1 MIPNESTWRCKA
13 GENLREQPTEQ
24 AGRAWVR
31 FCLNPVEATDA
42 DGNTQWE
49 YDEYVTEIADG
60 SDLQERV
67 TAQADALLLQA
78 VGEEYGTPLTSVDDL
93 REQRITDSKADL
105 AAWLS
110 ENPLTWTDGKKY
122 AVTSEKQA
130 QLTSALAVQQVAQS
144 AGVEREL
151 RWNSTGDECTVWQ
164 YADLCALA
172 LAIAAY
178 VEPRVSI
185 QQAAE
190 VDLRNAATAEEV
202 LSVVWNYA

>member
-1 MIPNESTWRCKA
+1 MRVHGDVKPPEVAAGSMPNK
-13 GENLREQPTEQ
+13 P
-24 AGRAWVR
+24 GRAWVR
-31 FCLNPVEATDA
+31 ICLNPQEETLENDRTGWV
-42 DGNTQWE
+42 
-49 YDEYVTEIADG
+49 YDEYVTEVADG
-60 SDLQERV
+60 ADLQERV

-78 VGEEYGTPLTSVDDL
+78 VGEKLYGTPLTSVDDL
-93 REQRITDSKADL
+93 REQRIADSKADL
-105 AAWLS
+105 AAWLA

-190 VDLRNAATAEEV
+190 VDLRNATTAEEV
-202 LSVVWNYA
+202 LSVAWNYT

>member
-1 MIPNESTWRCKA
+1 MKVHGDNKPEKISAGSMPNK
-13 GENLREQPTEQ
+13 L
-24 AGRAWVR
+24 GRAWVR
-31 FCLNPVEATDA
+31 FCLNPVETTDA

-49 YDEYVTEIADG
+49 YDEYVTEVADG
-60 SDLQERV
+60 SDLQARV
-67 TAQADALLLQA
+67 NEQNDALLLQA
-78 VGEEYGTPLTSVDDL
+78 VGEEYGTLLTSVDDL
-93 REQRITDSKADL
+93 REQRIADSKADL

-110 ENPLTWTDGKKY
+110 ENPLAWTDGKRY

-164 YADLCALA
+164 YVDLCALA

-190 VDLRNAATAEEV
+190 VDLRNAVTAEEV
-202 LSVVWNYA
+202 LAVAWNYA

>member
-1 MIPNESTWRCKA
+1 MKVHGDNKPEKISAGSMPNK
-13 GENLREQPTEQ
+13 P
-24 AGRAWVR
+24 GRAWVR
-31 FCLNPVEATDA
+31 ICLNPQEETLENDRTGWV
-42 DGNTQWE
+42 
-49 YDEYVTEIADG
+49 YDEYVTEVADG
-60 SDLQERV
+60 ADLQERV

-78 VGEEYGTPLTSVDDL
+78 VGEELYGTPLTSVDDL
-93 REQRITDSKADL
+93 REQRIADSKTDL
-105 AAWLS
+105 AAWLA
-110 ENPLTWTDGKKY
+110 ENPLAWTDGKKY

-190 VDLRNAATAEEV
+190 VNLRNAATAEEV
-202 LSVVWNYA
+202 LAVAWNYT

>member
-1 MIPNESTWRCKA
+1 MRVHGDVKPPEVAAGSMPNK
-13 GENLREQPTEQ
+13 P
-24 AGRAWVR
+24 GRAWVR
-31 FCLNPVEATDA
+31 ICLNAKQDEHGWV
-42 DGNTQWE
+42 
-49 YDEYVTEIADG
+49 YDEYVTEVANG
-60 SDLQERV
+60 ADLQERV

-93 REQRITDSKADL
+93 REQRIADSKTDL

-110 ENPLTWTDGKKY
+110 ENPLTWTDGKEY

-202 LSVVWNYA
+202 LAVAWNYT

>member
-1 MIPNESTWRCKA
+1 MKVHGDNKPEKITANSLPNKL
-13 GENLREQPTEQ
+13 GQ
-24 AGRAWVR
+24 AWVR
-31 FCLNPVEATDA
+31 FCLNPVETTDA

-49 YDEYVTEIADG
+49 YDEYVTEVADG
-60 SDLQERV
+60 SDLQARV
-67 TAQADALLLQA
+67 NEQNDALLLQA

-93 REQRITDSKADL
+93 REQRIADSKTDL

-110 ENPLTWTDGKKY
+110 ENPLAWTDGKKY

-151 RWNSTGDECTVWQ
+151 RWNSTGDECTVWR

-190 VDLRNAATAEEV
+190 VNLRNAATAEEV
-202 LSVVWNYA
+202 LAVAWNYA

>member
-1 MIPNESTWRCKA
+1 MKVHGDVKPKKISANSLPNK
-13 GENLREQPTEQ
+13 P
-24 AGRAWVR
+24 GRAWVR
-31 FCLNPVEATDA
+31 ICLNPQEETLENDRTGWV
-42 DGNTQWE
+42 
-49 YDEYVTEIADG
+49 YDEYVTEVADG
-60 SDLQERV
+60 ADLQERV
-67 TAQADALLLQA
+67 AAQADALLLQA

-93 REQRITDSKADL
+93 REQRIADSKTDL
-105 AAWLS
+105 AAWLA
-110 ENPLTWTDGKKY
+110 ENPMTWTDGKQY
-122 AVTSEKQA
+122 AVTAEKQA

-164 YADLCALA
+164 YADLCTLA

-202 LSVVWNYA
+202 LAVAWNYT

>member
-1 MIPNESTWRCKA
+1 MKVHGDNKPEKISANSQPNK
-13 GENLREQPTEQ
+13 P
-24 AGRAWVR
+24 GRAWVR
-31 FCLNPVEATDA
+31 ICLNPQEETLENDRTCWV
-42 DGNTQWE
+42 
-49 YDEYVTEIADG
+49 YDEYVTEVADG
-60 SDLQERV
+60 ADVQERV
-67 TAQADALLLQA
+67 AAQADALLLQA

-93 REQRITDSKADL
+93 RKQRIADSKTDL

-110 ENPLTWTDGKKY
+110 ENPLAWTDGKKY

-202 LSVVWNYA
+202 LAVAWNYT

>member
-1 MIPNESTWRCKA
+1 MKVHGDVKPEKISAGSMPNK
-13 GENLREQPTEQ
+13 L
-24 AGRAWVR
+24 GRAWVR
-31 FCLNPVEATDA
+31 FCLNPVETTDA

-49 YDEYVTEIADG
+49 YDEYVTEVADG
-60 SDLQERV
+60 SDLQARV
-67 TAQADALLLQA
+67 NEQNDALLLQA
-78 VGEEYGTPLTSVDDL
+78 VGEEYGTLLTSVDDL
-93 REQRITDSKADL
+93 REQRIADSKADL
-105 AAWLS
+105 AAWLA
-110 ENPLTWTDGKKY
+110 ENPMTWTDGKKY

-144 AGVEREL
+144 SGVEREL

-202 LSVVWNYA
+202 LSVAWNYT

>member
-1 MIPNESTWRCKA
+1 MKVHGDNKPEKISAGSMPNK
-13 GENLREQPTEQ
+13 L
-24 AGRAWVR
+24 GRAWVR
-31 FCLNPVEATDA
+31 FCLNPVETTDA

-49 YDEYVTEIADG
+49 YDEYVTEVADG
-60 SDLQERV
+60 SDLQARV
-67 TAQADALLLQA
+67 NEQNDALLLQA
-78 VGEEYGTPLTSVDDL
+78 VGEEYGTLLTSVDDL
-93 REQRITDSKADL
+93 REQRIADSKADL

-110 ENPLTWTDGKKY
+110 ENPLAWTDGKRY

-190 VDLRNAATAEEV
+190 VDLRNAVTAEEV
-202 LSVVWNYA
+202 LAVAWNYA

>member
-1 MIPNESTWRCKA
+1 MRVHGDVKPPEIAVGSMPNK
-13 GENLREQPTEQ
+13 P
-24 AGRAWVR
+24 GRAWVR
-31 FCLNPVEATDA
+31 ICLNAKQDEHGWV
-42 DGNTQWE
+42 
-49 YDEYVTEIADG
+49 YDEYVTEVANG
-60 SDLQERV
+60 ADLQERV

-93 REQRITDSKADL
+93 RERRIADSKTDL

-190 VDLRNAATAEEV
+190 VDLCNAETAEEV
-202 LSVVWNYA
+202 LAVAWNYT

>member
-1 MIPNESTWRCKA
+1 MKVHGDNKPEKISANSLPNKP
-13 GENLREQPTEQ
+13 GM
-24 AGRAWVR
+24 AWVR
-31 FCLNPVEATDA
+31 ICLNPQEETLENDRTGWV
-42 DGNTQWE
+42 
-49 YDEYVTEIADG
+49 YDEYVTEVADG
-60 SDLQERV
+60 ADLQERV

-78 VGEEYGTPLTSVDDL
+78 VGEELYGTPLTSVDDL
-93 REQRITDSKADL
+93 REQRIADSKADL
-105 AAWLS
+105 AAWLA
-110 ENPLTWTDGKKY
+110 ENPMTWTDGKKY

-202 LSVVWNYA
+202 LSVAWNYT

>member
-1 MIPNESTWRCKA
+1 MRVHGDVKPPEVAAGSMPNK
-13 GENLREQPTEQ
+13 P
-24 AGRAWVR
+24 GRAWVR
-31 FCLNPVEATDA
+31 ICLNAKQDEHGWV
-42 DGNTQWE
+42 
-49 YDEYVTEIADG
+49 YDEYVTEVANG
-60 SDLQERV
+60 ADLQERV

-93 REQRITDSKADL
+93 RERRIADSKTDL

-130 QLTSALAVQQVAQS
+130 QLTSALAVQQVAES
-144 AGVEREL
+144 AGVKREL

-190 VDLRNAATAEEV
+190 VDLRNATTAEEV
-202 LSVVWNYA
+202 LSVAWNYA

>member
-1 MIPNESTWRCKA
+1 MKVHGDNKPEKISANSLPNK
-13 GENLREQPTEQ
+13 P
-24 AGRAWVR
+24 GRAWVR
-31 FCLNPVEATDA
+31 ICLNPQEETLENDRTGWV
-42 DGNTQWE
+42 
-49 YDEYVTEIADG
+49 YDEYVTEVADG
-60 SDLQERV
+60 ADLQERV

-93 REQRITDSKADL
+93 RERRIADSKTDL

-110 ENPLTWTDGKKY
+110 DNPLTWTDGKKY

-202 LSVVWNYA
+202 LSVAWNYA

>member
-1 MIPNESTWRCKA
+1 MKVHGDNKPEKISANSQPNK
-13 GENLREQPTEQ
+13 P
-24 AGRAWVR
+24 GRAWVR
-31 FCLNPVEATDA
+31 ICLNPQEETLENDRTGWV
-42 DGNTQWE
+42 
-49 YDEYVTEIADG
+49 YDEYVTEVADG
-60 SDLQERV
+60 ADLQERV
-67 TAQADALLLQA
+67 AAQADALLLQA

-93 REQRITDSKADL
+93 RERRIADSKTDL
-105 AAWLS
+105 ATWLS

-130 QLTSALAVQQVAQS
+130 QLTSALAVQQVAES
-144 AGVEREL
+144 AGVKREL
-151 RWNSTGDECTVWQ
+151 RWNSTGDECTVWK

-202 LSVVWNYA
+202 LAVAWNYT

>member
-1 MIPNESTWRCKA
+1 MRVHGDVKPPEVAAGSMPNK
-13 GENLREQPTEQ
+13 P
-24 AGRAWVR
+24 GRAWVR
-31 FCLNPVEATDA
+31 ICLNARQDEHGWV
-42 DGNTQWE
+42 
-49 YDEYVTEIADG
+49 YDEYVTEVADG
-60 SDLQERV
+60 ADLQKRV
-67 TAQADALLLQA
+67 DAQADALLLQA

-93 REQRITDSKADL
+93 HEQRIADSKADL

-122 AVTSEKQA
+122 AVTSEKKA

-190 VDLRNAATAEEV
+190 VDLRNAATVEEV
-202 LSVVWNYA
+202 LSVAWNYA

>member
-1 MIPNESTWRCKA
+1 MKVHGDNKPEKITANSLPNK
-13 GENLREQPTEQ
+13 L
-24 AGRAWVR
+24 GRAWVR
-31 FCLNPVEATDA
+31 FCLNPVETTDA

-49 YDEYVTEIADG
+49 YDEYVTEVADG
-60 SDLQERV
+60 SDLQARV
-67 TAQADALLLQA
+67 NEQNDALLLQA
-78 VGEEYGTPLTSVDDL
+78 VGEEYGTPLTTVDDL
-93 REQRITDSKADL
+93 RERRITDSKADL
-105 AAWLS
+105 ATWLT

-144 AGVEREL
+144 AGVKREL
-151 RWNSTGDECTVWQ
+151 RWNSTGDECTVWK

-190 VDLRNAATAEEV
+190 VDLRNAVTAEEV
-202 LSVVWNYA
+202 LAVAWNYT

>member
-1 MIPNESTWRCKA
+1 MKVHGDNKPEKTSANRLPNK
-13 GENLREQPTEQ
+13 P
-24 AGRAWVR
+24 GRAWVR
-31 FCLNPVEATDA
+31 FCLNPVETTDA

-49 YDEYVTEIADG
+49 YDEYVTEVADG
-60 SDLQERV
+60 ADLQARV
-67 TAQADALLLQA
+67 NEQKDALLLQA
-78 VGEEYGTPLTSVDDL
+78 VGEKYGTPLTSVDDL
-93 REQRITDSKADL
+93 REQRIADSKTDL
-105 AAWLS
+105 AAWLA
-110 ENPLTWTDGKKY
+110 ENPMTWTDGKKY

-202 LSVVWNYA
+202 LSVAWNYA

>member
-1 MIPNESTWRCKA
+1 MKVHGDVKPEKISANSLPNK
-13 GENLREQPTEQ
+13 L
-24 AGRAWVR
+24 GRAWVR
-31 FCLNPVEATDA
+31 ICLNPQEETLENDRTGWV
-42 DGNTQWE
+42 
-49 YDEYVTEIADG
+49 YDEYVTEVADG
-60 SDLQERV
+60 SDLQARV
-67 TAQADALLLQA
+67 NEQNDALLLQA
-78 VGEEYGTPLTSVDDL
+78 VGEEYGTLLTSVDDL
-93 REQRITDSKADL
+93 REQRIADSKTDL

-144 AGVEREL
+144 SGVEREL

-202 LSVVWNYA
+202 LSVAWNYA

>member
-1 MIPNESTWRCKA
+1 MKVHGDVKPEKISAGSMPNK
-13 GENLREQPTEQ
+13 L
-24 AGRAWVR
+24 GRAWVR
-31 FCLNPVEATDA
+31 FCLNPVETTDA

-49 YDEYVTEIADG
+49 YDEYVTEVADG
-60 SDLQERV
+60 SDLQARV
-67 TAQADALLLQA
+67 NEQNDALLLQA
-78 VGEEYGTPLTSVDDL
+78 VGEEYGTQLTSVADL
-93 REQRITDSKADL
+93 RDHRISDSKTDL

-110 ENPLTWTDGKKY
+110 ENPLAWTDGKKY

-202 LSVVWNYA
+202 LSVAWNYA

>member
-1 MIPNESTWRCKA
+1 MRVHGDVKPPEVAA
-13 GENLREQPTEQ
+13 GSMANKP
-24 AGRAWVR
+24 GRAWVR
-31 FCLNPVEATDA
+31 ICLNAKQDEHGWV
-42 DGNTQWE
+42 
-49 YDEYVTEIADG
+49 YDEYVTEVANG
-60 SDLQERV
+60 ADLQERV

-93 REQRITDSKADL
+93 RERRIADSKTDL

-190 VDLRNAATAEEV
+190 VDLRKAKTAEEV
-202 LSVVWNYA
+202 LAVAWNYT

>member
-1 MIPNESTWRCKA
+1 MRVHGDVKPPEVAAGSMPNK
-13 GENLREQPTEQ
+13 P
-24 AGRAWVR
+24 GRAWVR
-31 FCLNPVEATDA
+31 ICLNAKQDEHGWV
-42 DGNTQWE
+42 
-49 YDEYVTEIADG
+49 YDEYVTEVANG
-60 SDLQERV
+60 ADLQERV

-93 REQRITDSKADL
+93 RERRIADSKTDL

-190 VDLRNAATAEEV
+190 VDLRKSKTAEEV
-202 LSVVWNYA
+202 LAVAWNYT

>member
-1 MIPNESTWRCKA
+1 MKVHGDVKPEKISANSQPNK
-13 GENLREQPTEQ
+13 P
-24 AGRAWVR
+24 GRAWVR
-31 FCLNPVEATDA
+31 FCLNPVGTTDA

-49 YDEYVTEIADG
+49 YDEYVTEVADG
-60 SDLQERV
+60 SDLQARV
-67 TAQADALLLQA
+67 NEQNDALLLQA

-93 REQRITDSKADL
+93 REHRIADSKTDL

-110 ENPLTWTDGKKY
+110 ENPLAWTDGKKY

-202 LSVVWNYA
+202 LSVAWNYA

>member
-1 MIPNESTWRCKA
+1 MKVHGDNKPEKITANSLPNKL
-13 GENLREQPTEQ
+13 GQ
-24 AGRAWVR
+24 AWVR
-31 FCLNPVEATDA
+31 FCLNPVETTDA

-49 YDEYVTEIADG
+49 YDEYVTEVADG
-60 SDLQERV
+60 SDLQARV
-67 TAQADALLLQA
+67 NEQNDALLLQA
-78 VGEEYGTPLTSVDDL
+78 VGEEHGTPLTSVDDL
-93 REQRITDSKADL
+93 REQRIADSKTDL

-110 ENPLTWTDGKKY
+110 ENPLAWTDGKKY

-202 LSVVWNYA
+202 LSVAWNYA

>member
-1 MIPNESTWRCKA
+1 MVVHGDVKPEKISANSLPNK
-13 GENLREQPTEQ
+13 P
-24 AGRAWVR
+24 GRAWVR
-31 FCLNPVEATDA
+31 ICLNPQEETLENDRTGWV
-42 DGNTQWE
+42 
-49 YDEYVTEIADG
+49 YDEYVTEVADG
-60 SDLQERV
+60 ADLQERV

-93 REQRITDSKADL
+93 REQRIADSKSDL

-202 LSVVWNYA
+202 LSVAWNYT

>member
-1 MIPNESTWRCKA
+1 MKVHGDNKPEKTSANRLPNK
-13 GENLREQPTEQ
+13 P
-24 AGRAWVR
+24 GRAWVR
-31 FCLNPVEATDA
+31 FCLNPVETTDA

-49 YDEYVTEIADG
+49 YDEYVTEVADG
-60 SDLQERV
+60 ADLQARV
-67 TAQADALLLQA
+67 NDQKDALLLQA
-78 VGEEYGTPLTSVDDL
+78 VGEKYGTPLTSVDDL
-93 REQRITDSKADL
+93 REQRIADSKTDL
-105 AAWLS
+105 AAWLA
-110 ENPLTWTDGKKY
+110 ENPMTWTDGKKY

-151 RWNSTGDECTVWQ
+151 RWNSTGDECTVWK

-190 VDLRNAATAEEV
+190 VAL
-202 LSVVWNYA
+202 

>member
-1 MIPNESTWRCKA
+1 MVVYGDVKPEKISANSLPNKP
-13 GENLREQPTEQ
+13 GM
-24 AGRAWVR
+24 AWVR
-31 FCLNPVEATDA
+31 ICLNPQEKTLENGRTGWV
-42 DGNTQWE
+42 
-49 YDEYVTEIADG
+49 YDEYVTEVADG
-60 SDLQERV
+60 TDLQERV

-78 VGEEYGTPLTSVDDL
+78 VGEELYGTRLTSVDDL
-93 REQRITDSKADL
+93 REQRIADSKADL

-130 QLTSALAVQQVAQS
+130 QLTSALAVQQVAEF

-202 LSVVWNYA
+202 LSVAWNYA

>member
-1 MIPNESTWRCKA
+1 MKVHGDVKPEKISANSQPNKP
-13 GENLREQPTEQ
+13 GM
-24 AGRAWVR
+24 AWVR
-31 FCLNPVEATDA
+31 ICLNSQEETLENDRTGWV
-42 DGNTQWE
+42 
-49 YDEYVTEIADG
+49 YDEYVTEVADG
-60 SDLQERV
+60 ADLQERV
-67 TAQADALLLQA
+67 AAQADTLLLQT
-78 VGEEYGTPLTSVDDL
+78 VGEELYGVPLISVDDL
-93 REQRITDSKADL
+93 RERRIADSKTDL
-105 AAWLS
+105 AAWLAD
-110 ENPLTWTDGKKY
+110 NPLTWTDGKKY
-122 AVTSEKQA
+122 AVTAEKQA
-130 QLTSALAVQQVAQS
+130 QLTSALAVKQVAQS

-202 LSVVWNYA
+202 LSVAWNYT

>member
-1 MIPNESTWRCKA
+1 MKVRGDVKPPEIAAGRQPNK
-13 GENLREQPTEQ
+13 L
-24 AGRAWVR
+24 GRAWVR
-31 FCLNPVEATDA
+31 FCLNPVETTDE
-42 DGNTQWE
+42 DGSTQWE
-49 YDEYVTEIADG
+49 YDEYVTEVADG
-60 SDLQERV
+60 SDLQARV
-67 TAQADALLLQA
+67 NEQNDALLLQA

-93 REQRITDSKADL
+93 REQRIADSKADL
-105 AAWLS
+105 AAWLA

-151 RWNSTGDECTVWQ
+151 RWNSTGDECTVWK

-202 LSVVWNYA
+202 LAVAWNYT

>member
-1 MIPNESTWRCKA
+1 MKVHGDVKPEKISAGSMPNK
-13 GENLREQPTEQ
+13 L
-24 AGRAWVR
+24 GRAWVR
-31 FCLNPVEATDA
+31 FCLNPVETTDA

-49 YDEYVTEIADG
+49 YDEYVTEVADG
-60 SDLQERV
+60 SDLQARV
-67 TAQADALLLQA
+67 NEQNDALLLQA
-78 VGEEYGTPLTSVDDL
+78 VGEEYGTLLTSVDDL
-93 REQRITDSKADL
+93 REQRIADSKADL

-110 ENPLTWTDGKKY
+110 ENPLAWTDSKRY

-190 VDLRNAATAEEV
+190 VDLRNAVTAEEV
-202 LSVVWNYA
+202 LSVAWNYT

>member
-1 MIPNESTWRCKA
+1 MKVHGDNKPEKISAGSMPNK
-13 GENLREQPTEQ
+13 P
-24 AGRAWVR
+24 GRAWVR
-31 FCLNPVEATDA
+31 FCLNPVETTDA

-49 YDEYVTEIADG
+49 YDEYVTEVADG
-60 SDLQERV
+60 SDLQARV
-67 TAQADALLLQA
+67 NEQNDALLLQA
-78 VGEEYGTPLTSVDDL
+78 VGEEYGTLLTSVDDL
-93 REQRITDSKADL
+93 REQRIADSKADL
-105 AAWLS
+105 AAWLA
-110 ENPLTWTDGKKY
+110 ENPLAWTDGKKY

-202 LSVVWNYA
+202 LAVAWNYT

>member
-1 MIPNESTWRCKA
+1 MRVHGDVKPPEVAAGSMPNK
-13 GENLREQPTEQ
+13 P
-24 AGRAWVR
+24 GRAWVR
-31 FCLNPVEATDA
+31 ICLNARQDEHGWV
-42 DGNTQWE
+42 
-49 YDEYVTEIADG
+49 YDEYVTEVADG
-60 SDLQERV
+60 ADLQKRV
-67 TAQADALLLQA
+67 AAQADALLLQA
-78 VGEEYGTPLTSVDDL
+78 VGEEYGAPLTSVDDL
-93 REQRITDSKADL
+93 REQRIADSKADL

-202 LSVVWNYA
+202 LAVAWNYT

>member
-1 MIPNESTWRCKA
+1 MKVHGDNKPEKISANSLPNK
-13 GENLREQPTEQ
+13 L
-24 AGRAWVR
+24 GRAWVR
-31 FCLNPVEATDA
+31 FCLNPVETTDA

-49 YDEYVTEIADG
+49 YDEYVTEVADG
-60 SDLQERV
+60 SDLQARV
-67 TAQADALLLQA
+67 NEQNDALLLQA
-78 VGEEYGTPLTSVDDL
+78 VGEEYGTPLTAVNDL
-93 REQRITDSKADL
+93 REHRIADSKADL

-110 ENPLTWTDGKKY
+110 ENPLAWTDGKKY

-144 AGVEREL
+144 AGVKREL
-151 RWNSTGDECTVWQ
+151 RWNSTGDECTVWK

-202 LSVVWNYA
+202 LAVAWNYT

>member
-1 MIPNESTWRCKA
+1 MKVHGDVKPEKISANSLPNK
-13 GENLREQPTEQ
+13 P
-24 AGRAWVR
+24 GRAWVR
-31 FCLNPVEATDA
+31 ICLNPQEETLENDRTGWV
-42 DGNTQWE
+42 
-49 YDEYVTEIADG
+49 YDEYVTEVADG
-60 SDLQERV
+60 SDLQARV
-67 TAQADALLLQA
+67 NEQNDALLLKA

-93 REQRITDSKADL
+93 REQRIADSKADL

-202 LSVVWNYA
+202 LSVAWNYA

>member
-1 MIPNESTWRCKA
+1 MKVHGDNKPEKISANSLPNK
-13 GENLREQPTEQ
+13 L
-24 AGRAWVR
+24 GRAWVR
-31 FCLNPVEATDA
+31 FCLNPVETTDA

-49 YDEYVTEIADG
+49 YDEYVTEVADG
-60 SDLQERV
+60 SDLQARV
-67 TAQADALLLQA
+67 NEQNDALLLQA
-78 VGEEYGTPLTSVDDL
+78 VGEEYGTQLTSVDDL
-93 REQRITDSKADL
+93 RERRIADSKTDL

-110 ENPLTWTDGKKY
+110 ENPLAWTDGKKY

-130 QLTSALAVQQVAQS
+130 QLTSALAVQQVALT

-164 YADLCALA
+164 YNDLCALA
-172 LAIAAY
+172 LGIAAY

-190 VDLRNAATAEEV
+190 VDLRKAKTAEEV
-202 LSVVWNYA
+202 LAVAWNYT